1 MRGTHP
7 IVQFGTVNGGERM
20 KYEYGRV
27 VINTFN
33 FPLFWVDVVCAK
45 GNVTLVF
52 DLGWF
57 SVAFRLI
64 IGEPIPLEV

>member
-1 MRGTHP
+1 MR
-7 IVQFGTVNGGERM
+7 
-20 KYEYGRV
+20 YEFGRV

-64 IGEPIPLEV
+64 IGEPIKLEV